1 MLRVGLIGLGFMG
14 RGHVNVYQRLEREGA
29 PVKLVA
35 VCDVEEGKL
44 TGRDIVTGNI
54 DVGNA
59 VNLSAYAQYTDYR
72 QMIAEQ
78 KLDYVDIALPTYLHA
93 GAAIAAMEAGC
104 HVLCEKPMARTLEE
118 CQAMIDT
125 SRSTGRKL
133 MTGHCLRF
141 WPAYEY
147 LKECVDSGRFGTLT
161 SAYFFRGGSTPK
173 WSWQG
178 WLLNDEKSGGCLLD
192 QHVHDV
198 DTINWLFG
206 VPQAVTTSA
215 QVVFEGSGYDAVSTR
230 YLYDDGKIVC
240 AEDDWTIGGAYGFD
254 MAFRVN
260 FKQGSVH
267 FTHGK
272 LTVYPEEGEGFTPEL
287 SADDGYY
294 REIRYFID
302 CVLQDRPIETCAP
315 ESTRLTIG
323 IALAE
328 EQSADAG
335 GKLVSL

>member
-14 RGHVNVYQRLEREGA
+14 RGHVNNYKRLEREGA

-35 VCDVEEGKL
+35 VCDVEENRL
-44 TGRDIVTGNI
+44 SGRDIVTGNI

-59 VNLSAYAQYTDYR
+59 VDLSGYAHYTDYR
-72 QMIAEQ
+72 KMIAEEQ
-78 KLDYVDIALPTYLHA
+78 LDYVDIALPTYLHA
-93 GAAIAAMEAGC
+93 GAAIAALEAGC
-104 HVLCEKPMARTLEE
+104 HVLCEKPMARSIEE
-118 CQAMIDT
+118 CEAMIT
-125 SRSTGRKL
+125 ASRATGKKL
-133 MTGHCLRF
+133 MTAHCLRF

-147 LKECVDSGRFGTLT
+147 LKDCVDTGRFGALT
-161 SAYFFRGGSTPK
+161 SAYFFRGGGTPL

-178 WLLNDEKSGGCLLD
+178 WLLDDAKSGGCLLD

-206 VPQAVTTSA
+206 PPQAVTTSA
-215 QVVFEGSGYDAVSTR
+215 RVVFEGSGYDAVSTR
-230 YLYDDGKIVC
+230 YLYDDGRVVC
-240 AEDDWTIGGAYGFD
+240 AEDDWTINGGFGFD

-260 FKQGSVH
+260 FRRGSVH
-267 FTHGK
+267 FTQGK
-272 LTVYPEEGEGFTPEL
+272 LTVYPTEGEGFTPEL

-302 CVLQDRPIETCAP
+302 CILNDRPIETAAP
-315 ESTRLTIG
+315 ESTRDTIS

-328 EQSADAG
+328 QQSAERNG
-335 GKLVSL
+335 ELIRL